1 MAGFVP
7 VVLDNLSMGHVE
19 NVRWGPFIQA
29 DLSEEG
35 LLRKVL
41 VDEKIVAVVHF
52 AASAFVGESMQYP
65 RLYFQNNLVNSF
77 RLLNAMLDTGVRHI
91 VFSSTCATYG
101 NPERIPIDEQQA
113 QKPTN
118 PYGESKLCV
127 ERMLRWLGEREGL
140 AWAALRY
147 FNAAGADPEGEIG
160 EDHTPETH
168 LIPSAIEAALGLRGE
183 LQVYG
188 TDYPTPDG
196 TALRDYIHVT
206 DLAEAHVLALRFLLE
221 GGQSVALNLGS
232 GKGHSVRDVIECI
245 EQVSNR
251 RVPRQEFPRRPGDP
265 AELIANASRAQQI
278 LGWRATHSGL
288 KTIVETAWQW
298 HLRQVRKPE
307 PSALGVGDKQ

>member
-1 MAGFVP
+1 MERALHWYAAGY
-7 VVLDNLSMGHVE
+7 
-19 NVRWGPFIQA
+19 
-29 DLSEEG
+29 G
-35 LLRKVL
+35 LR
-41 VDEKIVAVVHF
+41 
-52 AASAFVGESMQYP
+52 
-65 RLYFQNNLVNSF
+65 
-77 RLLNAMLDTGVRHI
+77 
-91 VFSSTCATYG
+91 
-101 NPERIPIDEQQA
+101 
-113 QKPTN
+113 
-118 PYGESKLCV
+118 
-127 ERMLRWLGEREGL
+127 
-140 AWAALRY
+140 WAALRY

-232 GKGHSVRDVIECI
+232 GKGHSVLDVLERT

-251 RVPRQEFPRRPGDP
+251 RVPRQELPRRPVDR